1 MPRKALKTDPRSVK
15 RREQYAKRKLK
26 AKVQEVVDVMDAIN
40 PVTRKPVKE
49 GVDIPK
55 HQPMTKRQLKEHER
69 AVKKSARALDQY
81 FKAEKK
87 AEENEAAQKVA
98 DEVIAK
104 AKPKE
109 VKPDALDFADTTV
122 TPREQ
127 RQSWPFTQVYKTA
140 GQHHRITEDEAHE
153 ILEAIGGE
161 EFVIATGS
169 QVAMLSHGYTLMLST
184 GMQEF
189 KVEGHRVAGLDLLA
203 VGPVEYDLRF
213 IAPPADYKSPDEV
226 PDGVYCG
233 GAKVVHVIPKVAIDK
248 IRDTLQ
254 ELGLE
259 TRQPLPETTR
269 IKAELDAF
277 VEHTRTCDCD
287 GCAKV
292 VQDAKDAGRDLLEHL
307 GTLYPNVRER
317 LDKLKAA
324 ETLGSMVESIKRKAL
339 EGTKDGADP
348 KVEAALKRS
357 TVVIP
362 DKMTVN

>member
-1 MPRKALKTDPRSVK
+1 MPRKPLSTNPAAVAARA
-15 RREQYAKRKLK
+15 RYAKRKA
-26 AKVQEVVDVMDAIN
+26 AKLAVLTN
-40 PVTRKPVKE
+40 PVTKAPVIE
-49 GVDIPK
+49 GKDIPK

-81 FKAEKK
+81 FKAEKR

-98 DEVIAK
+98 DDVIAK
-104 AKPKE
+104 VKKPKL
-109 VKPDALDFADTTV
+109 KAGKSDAAIDFADTTV
-122 TPREQ
+122 TSREQ
-127 RQSWPFTQVYKTA
+127 RQSWPLTQVYKTA
-140 GQHHRITEDEAHE
+140 GQHHRISEDEANE
-153 ILEAIGGE
+153 IIAALGGD
-161 EFVIATGS
+161 EFITATGA
-169 QVAMLSHGYTLMLST
+169 QVAMISHGYTFMLAT
-184 GMQEF
+184 GLQEF

-213 IAPPADYKSPDEV
+213 IAPPADYKSPEEV

-259 TRQPLPETTR
+259 TRAPLPETVR

-292 VQDAKDAGRDLLEHL
+292 VRDAKDAGRDLLEHL
-307 GTLYPNVRER
+307 GVMYPQVRER